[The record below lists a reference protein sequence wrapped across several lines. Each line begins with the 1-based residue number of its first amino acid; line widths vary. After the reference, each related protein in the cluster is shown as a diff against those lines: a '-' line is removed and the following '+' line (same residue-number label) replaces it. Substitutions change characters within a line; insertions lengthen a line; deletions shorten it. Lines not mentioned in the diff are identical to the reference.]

1 MSKNPL
7 IYKVVFI
14 GESGVGKTSIISRYN
29 FNEFSSQHN
38 KTTCAQFCRKE
49 VFIKDYNRSINFD
62 IFDTAGITIYRN
74 VTKIYYRDAS
84 IIILVYDITNKKSFE
99 EIKNYWIKDIRKN
112 ALSEPSNY

>member
-14 GESGVGKTSIISRYN
+14 GESGVGKTSIIDRYYSN
-29 FNEFSSQHN
+29 KFSSELY
-38 KTTCAQFCRKE
+38 KSTSAKFCRKE
-49 VFIKDYNRSINFD
+49 IFIKDYNRSIQFD
-62 IFDTAGITIYRN
+62 IWDTAGITNQRI
-74 VTKIYYRDAS
+74 VAKIFYKDAS
-84 IIILVYDITNKKSFE
+84 TIILVYDITNKKSFE

>member
-14 GESGVGKTSIISRYN
+14 GESGVGKTCIINRYYYN
-29 FNEFSSQHN
+29 KFFPQHN
-38 KTTCAQFCRKE
+38 KTTCAQFYKKE

-62 IFDTAGITIYRN
+62 IFDTAGITKYRN
-74 VTKIYYRDAS
+74 VTKIYYKDAS

>member
-1 MSKNPL
+1 MSKNL
-7 IYKVVFI
+7 LEYKVVLI
-14 GESGVGKTSIISRYN
+14 GESGVGKTSIIKRYCC
-29 FNEFSSQHN
+29 NEFFSQHN
-38 KTTCAQFCRKE
+38 KNTTPQFYKKE